1 MNVATIL
8 FTYNR
13 SKHTRQVLDALS
25 RNTVLPDKL
34 YIFQDG
40 PKRTT
45 NQKEWK
51 AVSDVINAVSWC
63 DTEIVISNYNKG
75 LANSIKSGVSQVL
88 QLYDAVIVLED
99 DCVPHPQF
107 MEYMVKA
114 LEKYES
120 KKEVYHIGASS
131 EPVEVNENG
140 TCAYFLG
147 RANSCGW
154 GTWKD
159 RWEQFNNDYTLL
171 VKIKSDSQLNEW
183 FQLWAEDTESAILGN
198 IEGTTDSWAAFW
210 VLTII
215 MNKGYCMSPYESFI
229 TNIGYDNS
237 GRHSGAAQPE
247 LKIRSDENR
256 TEIILPDKIEFVD
269 NYKKSFANYYPWTNP
284 IIKNAYYRDV
294 ALDLLEISQKNISMA
309 DYLKNV
315 EYRKLQYGAEEE

>member
-120 KKEVYHIGASS
+120 K
-131 EPVEVNENG
+131 
-140 TCAYFLG
+140 
-147 RANSCGW
+147 
-154 GTWKD
+154 
-159 RWEQFNNDYTLL
+159 
-171 VKIKSDSQLNEW
+171 
-183 FQLWAEDTESAILGN
+183 
-198 IEGTTDSWAAFW
+198 
-210 VLTII
+210 
-215 MNKGYCMSPYESFI
+215 
-229 TNIGYDNS
+229 
-237 GRHSGAAQPE
+237 
-247 LKIRSDENR
+247 
-256 TEIILPDKIEFVD
+256 
-269 NYKKSFANYYPWTNP
+269 
-284 IIKNAYYRDV
+284 
-294 ALDLLEISQKNISMA
+294 
-309 DYLKNV
+309 
-315 EYRKLQYGAEEE
+315 

>member
-140 TCAYFLG
+140 TCAYFFGKSKFMWLG
-147 RANSCGW
+147 
-154 GTWKD
+154 D
-159 RWEQFNNDYTLL
+159 F
-171 VKIKSDSQLNEW
+171 
-183 FQLWAEDTESAILGN
+183 
-198 IEGTTDSWAAFW
+198 EG
-210 VLTII
+210 
-215 MNKGYCMSPYESFI
+215 
-229 TNIGYDNS
+229 
-237 GRHSGAAQPE
+237 
-247 LKIRSDENR
+247 
-256 TEIILPDKIEFVD
+256 
-269 NYKKSFANYYPWTNP
+269 
-284 IIKNAYYRDV
+284 
-294 ALDLLEISQKNISMA
+294 
-309 DYLKNV
+309 
-315 EYRKLQYGAEEE
+315 